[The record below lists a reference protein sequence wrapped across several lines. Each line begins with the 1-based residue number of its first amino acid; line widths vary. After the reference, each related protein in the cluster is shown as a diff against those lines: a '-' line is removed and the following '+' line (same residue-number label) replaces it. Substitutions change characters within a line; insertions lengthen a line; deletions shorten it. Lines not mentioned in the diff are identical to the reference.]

1 MTLELWNF
9 KYRWTYIRCI
19 ILFLRDTCSF
29 YTVWKLLQGRKAL
42 FCQARV
48 FVFWYIPFHSI
59 NLDFKKC
66 NDLLNMQILFLICPS
81 PPTTHTHTEHTYL
94 GRILGR
100 RLGTRELLPAEG
112 SLGRSEVSPQPPSS
126 PPWVSHCAPP
136 CLTRHPQPPPFKGGL
151 SSKKQV
157 WRKELESATFPASS
171 PCALSH
177 WPFLR
182 GLGFME

>member
-1 MTLELWNF
+1 MNDSWIVEF

-100 RLGTRELLPAEG
+100 RLGTRAHAGEPCSLMPSPWAGEEGAAAGALPRAATHRPLPRTPAPAAAC
-112 SLGRSEVSPQPPSS
+112 LGPD
-126 PPWVSHCAPP
+126 
-136 CLTRHPQPPPFKGGL
+136 
-151 SSKKQV
+151 
-157 WRKELESATFPASS
+157 
-171 PCALSH
+171 
-177 WPFLR
+177 
-182 GLGFME
+182 